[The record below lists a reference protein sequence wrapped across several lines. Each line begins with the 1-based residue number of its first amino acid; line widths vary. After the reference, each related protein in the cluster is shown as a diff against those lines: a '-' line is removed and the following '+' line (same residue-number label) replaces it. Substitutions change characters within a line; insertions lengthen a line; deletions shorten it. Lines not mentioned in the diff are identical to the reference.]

1 MGAVVEVIGTEVT
14 GVADTIV
21 EVMGT
26 EVMGVEVTGEVVMG
40 VEVTG
45 VTGSVV
51 GGRFGGLVSA
61 TGFVLVASPLSS
73 SDDGSGGYLIAPP
86 TP

>member
-45 VTGSVV
+45 ATGSVV
-51 GGRFGGLVSA
+51 GGRFGG
-61 TGFVLVASPLSS
+61 TRLSHWIRVGRIS
-73 SDDGSGGYLIAPP
+73 TFIIR
-86 TP
+86 